1 MPQRHKT
8 LPEIPH
14 DTAFICSPADVPGTC
29 KVQLQDKNITTNV
42 RQKFEE
48 LCEEYGEAFSKN
60 NEDISRTKLVKMD
73 IDTGDSPLVSSRPY
87 TLPLKHYEW
96 VQREIE
102 SLECAG
108 VITKIM
114 SKWASPIV
122 VVPKKSAP
130 EEPPKR
136 RLCVDFRKVNELQQ
150 EVITAGKIKGQISI
164 HLLPKINEMYAK
176 LKGAKVF
183 STIDLRSGYHHIALG
198 KSSRAKTTFVM
209 PFDKYEFL
217 MVPFGLARAP
227 AYFQLLM
234 NKVLKALKFAMMY
247 LDDIIIFSQDELQHL
262 EHLEIVFS
270 HLREAGLK
278 MKHSEC
284 DFFKSEIHY
293 LGHLI
298 SPEGISPLPNK
309 LDSIRH
315 MPVPNSA
322 KEIKQFLGLTGYYRK
337 FVPRFADISRPLT
350 TLTKKDAKFEWTS
363 ACQKS
368 FELLKEALC
377 GEPIL
382 KYADTSKP
390 YILYTD
396 ASKFGWAG
404 VLTQPHTMTID
415 GKSTTTDHPV
425 AFVSGL
431 FRGSQLNWAALMKEA
446 FAIYMSIK
454 KLSFY
459 LTDAQILLRSDHKP
473 LEKFLFKNTL
483 NSKVNN
489 WAMELEVFNIQFDYI
504 KGSNNILVD
513 TLSHLIAI
521 DPDIPTTPEEPGY
534 EFGYAIFE
542 KFLKVQ
548 TKTYEVNEVIVGT
561 EKEIIKNDPELQN
574 SLQCI
579 ENPIAP
585 QRLRK
590 LQQQDTNI
598 EILKHKLQNNRLDKE
613 YYSLDENELLTRKV
627 IDGGHK
633 FCAIYLPSIL
643 IFQELQTAHDDLGH
657 NGFPRT
663 YAALKQVFFWKGM
676 KEDIRKHCKTCA
688 TCQLHKLENVKFE
701 RKIFKPSLQPMDFIC
716 MDLIGEFHPPTS
728 HGHRCALTAVCML
741 TGFTWCVPLKTK
753 TAEEVT
759 KTYMDHIY
767 SNFGGSIKIL
777 MDNGTE
783 FKSKLFK
790 EVVEKLGTEFSIHS
804 PPYRPQSY
812 GKIEAFHRFLKI
824 CIGKHINYGLEW
836 DELTPMATACYNF
849 FPNCNARES
858 AFFVMFGR
866 DPINKLNMLLHSA
879 RRYFHDDNGL
889 PNLEALKN
897 IYQVVAQQLL
907 NSRERYVK
915 KHHNQQRSESPV
927 QAGDLILIKDNTAKS
942 FEPLYKGNYRV
953 VKVHGNNVEIQDY
966 RGNISMVHITDV
978 KKITL
983 MEQVADEYEQLGK
996 EGRFSK
1002 KCIPRGYIPDFDWTT
1017 IHQSQ
1022 DQPIKPIKQQDPTE
1036 ETTTPAAPTEVEGPP
1051 SSCLRSKTKQ
1061 HPTSNKQGQLECNPT
1076 PVDLLECNPAEIE
1089 VNSVDIAPQNYS
1101 WMQLTK
1107 FLSYPEKIIEDPA
1120 PVSLP

>member
-1 MPQRHKT
+1 MPLTIFNLSTVDHLYIGKDTVIAFAEQPVLETYNIELASEDKIKEHLAKSRNWVPQRHKT

-14 DTAFICSPADVPGTC
+14 DTAFLCSPADVPGPC
-29 KVQLQDKNITTNV
+29 KVQLQDKDITTDI

-48 LCEEYGEAFSKN
+48 LCDEYGEAFSKN
-60 NEDISRTKLVKMD
+60 NEDIGRTKLVKMD
-73 IDTGDSPLVSSRPY
+73 IDTGDSPPVSSRPY

-102 SLECAG
+102 SLERAG
-108 VITKIM
+108 VITKSM

-130 EEPPKR
+130 REPPKR
-136 RLCVDFRKVNELQQ
+136 RLCADFRKVNELQQ
-150 EVITAGKIKGQISI
+150 EVITAGKTKGHISI
-164 HLLPKINEMYAK
+164 HPLLKIDEMYAK
-176 LKGAKVF
+176 LKGAKVY

-198 KSSRAKTTFVM
+198 KSSRAKTAFVM
-209 PFDKYEFL
+209 PFGKYEFL
-217 MVPFGLARAP
+217 MVPFRLAQAP

-234 NKVLKALKFAMMY
+234 NKVLKGLKFAMTY

-270 HLREAGLK
+270 HLWEAGFK
-278 MKHSEC
+278 MKRSKC

-309 LDSIRH
+309 LDSIKH

-377 GEPIL
+377 GEPVL

-390 YILYTD
+390 YTLYTD
-396 ASKFGWAG
+396 A
-404 VLTQPHTMTID
+404 
-415 GKSTTTDHPV
+415 
-425 AFVSGL
+425 
-431 FRGSQLNWAALMKEA
+431 N
-446 FAIYMSIK
+446 
-454 KLSFY
+454 
-459 LTDAQILLRSDHKP
+459 AQILLRSDHKP
-473 LEKFLFKNTL
+473 LEKFLLKNTL

-489 WAMELEVFNIQFDYI
+489 WAMELEAFNIQFDYI
-504 KGSNNILVD
+504 KGSSNILVD
-513 TLSHLIAI
+513 TLSRLIAI
-521 DPDIPTTPEEPGY
+521 NPDTPTTPEEPGY
-534 EFGYAIFE
+534 EFGYAVFE
-542 KFLKVQ
+542 EFPKVK

-561 EKEIIKNDPELQN
+561 DTDIFKNDPELQS

-585 QRLRK
+585 QRLKR

-598 EILKHKLQNNRLDKE
+598 KILKRKLRNNRLDKE

-633 FCAIYLPSIL
+633 FHAIYLPSVL
-643 IFQELQTAHDDLGH
+643 IFQVLWTAHDDLGH

-663 YAALKQVFFWKGM
+663 YAAIKRVFFWKGM

-688 TCQLHKLENVKFE
+688 TCKLHKLENVKFE

-728 HGHRCALTAVCML
+728 RGHRYALTAVCML

-753 TAEEVT
+753 TAEEVA
-759 KTYMDHIY
+759 KAYMDHIY
-767 SNFGGSIKIL
+767 CNFGGSIKIL
-777 MDNGTE
+777 TNNGME
-783 FKSKLFK
+783 FKNKLFK
-790 EVVEKLGTEFSIHS
+790 EVGSKLGTEFSIHS
-804 PPYRPQSY
+804 PPYRPQSN
-812 GKIEAFHRFLKI
+812 GKIEGFHRFLKT

-849 FPNCNARES
+849 FPNCSARES
-858 AFFVMFGR
+858 AFFVIFGR
-866 DPINKLNMLLHSA
+866 DPINKLNMLLHAA
-879 RRYFHDDNGL
+879 RHYFHDDNGL

-897 IYQVVAQQLL
+897 IYQVVA
-907 NSRERYVK
+907 
-915 KHHNQQRSESPV
+915 
-927 QAGDLILIKDNTAKS
+927 
-942 FEPLYKGNYRV
+942 
-953 VKVHGNNVEIQDY
+953 
-966 RGNISMVHITDV
+966 
-978 KKITL
+978 
-983 MEQVADEYEQLGK
+983 
-996 EGRFSK
+996 
-1002 KCIPRGYIPDFDWTT
+1002 
-1017 IHQSQ
+1017 
-1022 DQPIKPIKQQDPTE
+1022 
-1036 ETTTPAAPTEVEGPP
+1036 
-1051 SSCLRSKTKQ
+1051 
-1061 HPTSNKQGQLECNPT
+1061 
-1076 PVDLLECNPAEIE
+1076 
-1089 VNSVDIAPQNYS
+1089 
-1101 WMQLTK
+1101 
-1107 FLSYPEKIIEDPA
+1107 
-1120 PVSLP
+1120 